1 MVSSFVLY
9 GMIADRNSA
18 GRGRLWAFTLVELL
32 VIIALLGV
40 LFSMIAPAMAK
51 ALGKAR
57 EVYCLNNLRNLSV
70 AQTLFSHDHDDHLTP
85 HAINRVPS
93 QNAIIPN
100 SKMTLW
106 PDLLESYAGD
116 RRVFRCPCMKCD
128 LEQGMG
134 FGMNLGVA
142 GKFIVASESQTPH
155 ASQVTSP
162 ALAIYF
168 ADAAFI
174 TPETMGRPMSEWQ
187 EDASRPLGSWTIR
200 TPADRFWNWL
210 PTRVIPRHGA
220 RSNVGFVD
228 GHVES
233 RAIHQLGFGYPVG
246 HPQNLW
252 DRH

>member
-1 MVSSFVLY
+1 
-9 GMIADRNSA
+9 MISDRNLA
-18 GRGRLWAFTLVELL
+18 GRRRLRAFTLVELL

-40 LFSMIAPAMAK
+40 LFSMMTPAMVKAVAK
-51 ALGKAR
+51 AQ
-57 EVYCLNNLRNLSV
+57 EVYCLNNLRNISV
-70 AQTLFSHDHDDHLTP
+70 GQILYSQDHDNHLTP
-85 HAINRVPS
+85 HAMNQKPPS
-93 QNAIIPN
+93 NAIVPN
-100 SKMTLW
+100 SKMTMW
-106 PDLLESYAGD
+106 PDLLETYVGD
-116 RRVFRCPCMKCD
+116 RRAFRCPCMKCD
-128 LEQGMG
+128 LERGMG

-142 GKFIVASESQTPH
+142 GEFMVESVVKAPH
-155 ASQVTSP
+155 ASQITNP

-174 TPETMGRPMSEWQ
+174 TPETMRRPMSEWQ
-187 EDASRPLGSWTIR
+187 EDTSRPLGSWTIR

-233 RAIHQLGFGYPVG
+233 RAIRQLGFGYPEG